1 MGYESPNLPCDF
13 KRERDALTIHP
24 SNQPTYLLGP
34 LRNGGDSNMTKTMI
48 LATTEGGENSQGI
61 LLTDDSIR
69 SRREFSRLS
78 ETDRANS
85 DPIECD
91 VTTKELLAKV
101 RAKKRNKKE
110 KKMESPP
117 PPSPNQNSDDDSSS
131 QLSGRSSSLR
141 RSNSVPLECTTMTT
155 STLSSSSFSER
166 KKSSL
171 VSPKNNNPK
180 KIKRSV
186 SFGDLRIRDYNV
198 ALSDHP
204 ECSFGPPVQ
213 LAWEYHERETLPLD
227 SYEESRPPRREFPQ
241 QLLLGYKDRYRML
254 KHHAKCSKDECH
266 QAMKEAERVKRG
278 RMATELFRPLEE
290 TIETVIGKV
299 QNVFSKFEN

>member
-1 MGYESPNLPCDF
+1 MS
-13 KRERDALTIHP
+13 
-24 SNQPTYLLGP
+24 
-34 LRNGGDSNMTKTMI
+34 
-48 LATTEGGENSQGI
+48 
-61 LLTDDSIR
+61 
-69 SRREFSRLS
+69 
-78 ETDRANS
+78 
-85 DPIECD
+85 
-91 VTTKELLAKV
+91 
-101 RAKKRNKKE
+101 
-110 KKMESPP
+110 
-117 PPSPNQNSDDDSSS
+117 
-131 QLSGRSSSLR
+131 
-141 RSNSVPLECTTMTT
+141 T
-155 STLSSSSFSER
+155 STLSSSSSSCFSAR

-171 VSPKNNNPK
+171 VSPKNDKNDNKNNNPK

-299 QNVFSKFEN
+299 KNVFSKFEN